1 MVTGLTSSI
10 CTGSE
15 VASEPLPLAEMG
27 ESGGRVGA
35 GNFRCRPDATSCGCV
50 KDGGGGGGSDLE
62 QWGAGGGAHF
72 GWGRLRKR
80 EKEIR
85 EGLLGEEV

>member
-50 KDGGGGGGSDLE
+50 QDGGGGGGGVIWNS
-62 QWGAGGGAHF
+62 GGGGGGGAAF
-72 GWGRLRKR
+72 WWG
-80 EKEIR
+80 EVEE
-85 EGLLGEEV
+85 EGQGNKGGAAG